1 MFVASLS
8 YAQLTNIATPY
19 DSITEQLYLGRAATN
34 IIQFYKFLVTPAVFS
49 MTEYDPGSPPF
60 AGIESYDAYPGGTIY
75 IKATIHNVGSID
87 DINGIKLISSS
98 VPGATITLCSNND
111 INTAI
116 LNNNI
121 GPLNSGQIVDYYIF
135 VTIPQNYTG
144 DDPFNFSITN
154 IGSTNTGPHPYI
166 FIANYEIDVIH
177 QTITIPLAEDGI
189 NRIVGNKNFDGSQ
202 ALGNLNAKIFVKL
215 DGEITESSIV
225 KLYYDV
231 NTAPDGTT
239 PDGTVDKNRA
249 ITLIKETIDGVV
261 YWVGTIPITDEE
273 IQPGSYVNFI
283 VSVDGKIYDNLGEPW
298 KYQIRE
304 YAAEGQPE
312 SEHTDSV
319 NNIFDPEKGEK
330 YYLVYKLNRKSFV
343 NISIY
348 SIRGEL
354 VKQLKHEIVDIGRW
368 KVEWNGRN
376 DTGKR
381 VAMGLYFVNIETAE
395 YGDTRKVIVILR

>member
-19 DSITEQLYLGRAATN
+19 DSITEQLYPGRAATN

-49 MTEYDPGSPPF
+49 MAGYYAGSPPF
-60 AGIESYDAYPGGTIY
+60 AGIQSEIIFPGDTRY
-75 IKATIHNVGSID
+75 VLVTIHNVGSID
-87 DINGIKLISSS
+87 DIKGITLISSA
-98 VPGATITLCSNND
+98 VPGATITLCSNRD
-111 INTAI
+111 INSAI

-121 GPLNSGQIVDYYIF
+121 GPLNSGQTINYYIA
-135 VTIPQNYTG
+135 VTIPQNYVG
-144 DDPFNFSITN
+144 DSFSFSITN
-154 IGSTNTGPHPYI
+154 IGSTNTAPHPYI
-166 FIANYEIDVIH
+166 FIANYEFDVIQQGIGIH
-177 QTITIPLAEDGI
+177 HATDGI
-189 NRIVGNKNFDGSQ
+189 NEIVGNENFDGSQ
-202 ALGNLNAKIFVKL
+202 PLGNLNA
-215 DGEITESSIV
+215 EIYVQLADAPRDESSV

-239 PDGTVDKNRA
+239 PDGTVNKNRV
-249 ITLIKETIDGVV
+249 ITLTKKTVDGVE
-261 YWVGTIPITDEE
+261 YWVGTIPITDDE

-283 VSVDGKIYDNLGEPW
+283 VSADGKIYDNQGKPW

-312 SEHTDSV
+312 SKDTDSV

-354 VKQLKHEIVDIGRW
+354 VRQLKHDVVDIGRW